1 MSDTISFLPSYK
13 DQPTKSAEY
22 LRQAL
27 PLMTRNKISTDPTN
41 YAIWYEYVAGQNS
54 ALKEAIDEMIEK
66 KAPFDSATSNA
77 LYKKYICNDS
87 IESFENVRNNLLK
100 LLGKTQSDVSKA
112 GETASGASSQF
123 CEKTKLLENASDI
136 SDIKDIVSEIIKE
149 TTHLTEASQTLK
161 QELDKTNGEIDTLR
175 SELEVVKKASI
186 TDALTGLLNRRAFDN
201 ELNNIIEVAEVYP
214 QGVVL
219 LMMDLDHFK
228 RINDNFGHLVGDK
241 VLRYTSALMKQHVEE
256 NHLVARY
263 GGEEMAVIMPDTSR
277 DKGIQIANK
286 IRVALAKSRLQRK
299 DNGESIGEITI
310 SIGAAQL
317 KSSDTIDSLI
327 GRADEC
333 LYKAKESGRNRVIDD
348 SNL

>member
-1 MSDTISFLPSYK
+1 MSDSISFLPSYK

-41 YAIWYEYVAGQNS
+41 YAIWYEYVAGQNG

-66 KAPFDSATSNA
+66 KTPFDSKTSEA

-100 LLGKTQSDVSKA
+100 LLGKTQQDVSKA
-112 GETASGASSQF
+112 GETASDASGQF
-123 CEKTKLLENASDI
+123 SEKTKLLEDADDI
-136 SDIKDIVSEIIKE
+136 SDIKSIVSEIIAE
-149 TTHLTEASQTLK
+149 TTHLTEASQSLK
-161 QELDKTNGEIDTLR
+161 QELDKTNSEIDTLR
-175 SELEVVKKASI
+175 SELEVVREASI

-228 RINDNFGHLVGDK
+228 RVNDNFGHLVGDK
-241 VLRYTSALMKQHVEE
+241 VLRYTSALMKQHVED

-263 GGEEMAVIMPDTSR
+263 GGEEMAVIMPDTSH
-277 DKGIQIANK
+277 DKAVKIANK
-286 IRVALAKSRLQRK
+286 IRIALEKSRLQRK

-310 SIGAAQL
+310 SIGAAKLQP
-317 KSSDTIDSLI
+317 SDTIDTLI
-327 GRADEC
+327 GRADDC
-333 LYKAKESGRNRVIDD
+333 LYKAKETGRNRVIDD
-348 SNL
+348 SQL